1 MFIGLDGHFVEMT
14 YLSSL
19 VIIDRKAGA
28 TEQMK
33 PFNQLTPRGQV
44 RRLRQ
49 LALKTVEAYAI
60 NVRRVRLLIVD
71 TNTLF
76 RVEAADGRKYALRIC
91 RPGEHTLTEIE
102 AEMTWLQA
110 LNAGADVNVP
120 KPVLNKNGRPITT
133 TQIEGVP
140 GSRHCVLFD
149 WIPGRPL
156 EEHLSPK
163 TYYQLGQTAAKLH
176 IFAESYTPPANFQ
189 PMVWNRIFYYGAEPV
204 VIFEEANQH
213 FFSAKQMSIIKQTMA
228 LAEAEL
234 QRLFAQPQSPIILHG
249 DMHMWNVHVYRGK
262 LFVLDFEDTMW
273 GYPVQDVA
281 ITLTYGRFRDDYP
294 PLRAAYQEGYSSLRP
309 WPVQHPHQIA
319 TLIAARTVM
328 FINYV
333 THKTP
338 TEAPEY
344 IAGACE
350 RLQTFLNEI
359 ERLGD

>member
-1 MFIGLDGHFVEMT
+1 MT
-14 YLSSL
+14 
-19 VIIDRKAGA
+19 
-28 TEQMK
+28 
-33 PFNQLTPRGQV
+33 PFDQLTPRGQA

-49 LALKTVEAYAI
+49 LALKTLEAYSLA
-60 NVRRVRLLIVD
+60 VRRMRLLIVD

-76 RVEAADGRKYALRIC
+76 RVEAEDGRKYALRIC

-110 LNAGADVNVP
+110 LNAGTDVPVP

-140 GSRHCVLFD
+140 GVRHGVLFD

-156 EEHLSPK
+156 EERLSPK
-163 TYYQLGQTAAKLH
+163 TYYQLGQIAAQLH
-176 IFAESYTPPANFQ
+176 TFAESYTSPDNFH
-189 PMVWNRIFYYGAEPV
+189 PMTWNRIFYYGAEPV

-213 FFSAKQMSIIKQTMA
+213 FFSAEQMSIIKQVRTY
-228 LAEAEL
+228 AEAEL
-234 QRLFAQPQSPIILHG
+234 ERLFAQPQSPIILHG

-281 ITLTYGRFRDDYP
+281 ITLMYGRFRDDYP
-294 PLRAAYQEGYSSLRP
+294 SLRAAYHEGYSSLRP

-333 THKTP
+333 THKMP
-338 TEAPEY
+338 GDAPDY
-344 IAGACE
+344 IKGACE
-350 RLQTFLNEI
+350 RLQTYLES
-359 ERLGD
+359 LG